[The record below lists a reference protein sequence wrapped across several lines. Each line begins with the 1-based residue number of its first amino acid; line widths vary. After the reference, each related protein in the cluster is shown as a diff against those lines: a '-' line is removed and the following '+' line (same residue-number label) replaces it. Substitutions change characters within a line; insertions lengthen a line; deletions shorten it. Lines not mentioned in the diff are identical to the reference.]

1 MKAARNQG
9 LSSRRKGSKE
19 DMLAMEHR
27 KGSRPSGRSR
37 GEAREQVLI
46 VIPARYGS
54 TRFAGKPL
62 AVIGGLPMIVHVYRR
77 ASKIRNADMVIVA
90 TDDYRIKAVVEDAGG
105 TAIMTAASHPTGTSR
120 IAEAASK
127 FPHGIVVNVQ
137 GDEPLLPVRSVEKL
151 IDTMLSDKQLVM
163 GTLASPATS
172 PEDLTRPDVVKVVC
186 DREGNALY
194 FSRSP
199 IPFPGSGA
207 PATPASGADAPPSKA
222 RCNPNFLRHIGVYAF
237 RRSFLFNFTRLKPGP
252 LEKSESLEQLR
263 ALENGY
269 PIRVVTCRSASIG
282 VDRPEDLRTVEKAL
296 RRPGARKTR

>member
-1 MKAARNQG
+1 MKKKVRT
-9 LSSRRKGSKE
+9 
-19 DMLAMEHR
+19 
-27 KGSRPSGRSR
+27 SGRPEVAGRVPAGRRRTGSTLR
-37 GEAREQVLI
+37 AAGNKVLV

-77 ASKIRNADMVIVA
+77 ASKIRNADMVVVA

-105 TAIMTAASHPTGTSR
+105 TAIMTAASHQTGTSR
-120 IAEAASK
+120 VAEAASK

-137 GDEPLLPVRSVEKL
+137 GDEPLLPVRPVEKL
-151 IDTMLSDKQLVM
+151 IDAMLSDRDILM
-163 GTLASPATS
+163 GTLASPERS
-172 PEDLTRPDVVKVVC
+172 LEDLMSPDVVKVVC

-199 IPFPGSGA
+199 IPCPGPGAPVLPPASASSRLPLPGSD
-207 PATPASGADAPPSKA
+207 P
-222 RCNPNFLRHIGVYAF
+222 RFLRHVGVYVF
-237 RRSFLFNFTRLKPGP
+237 RRPFLLKFTRLKPGP

-269 PIRVVTCRSASIG
+269 AIRVVTCRSETIG
-282 VDRPEDLRTVEKAL
+282 VDRPEDARRVEKVL
-296 RRPGARKTR
+296 RGRPGARKT